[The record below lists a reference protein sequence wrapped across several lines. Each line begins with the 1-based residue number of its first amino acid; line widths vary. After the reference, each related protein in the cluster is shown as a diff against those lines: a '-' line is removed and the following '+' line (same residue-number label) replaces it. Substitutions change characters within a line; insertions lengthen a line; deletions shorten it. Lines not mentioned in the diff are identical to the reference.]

1 MKTGFYLLE
10 LTHREFPVSL
20 TGFGFAV
27 YVLEKMASTL
37 VLSQNDD
44 FDYKFKFEDNA
55 MQLSLQYC
63 KGFIW
68 VI

>member
-1 MKTGFYLLE
+1 MRTGFPVMKF
-10 LTHREFPVSL
+10 FPCEPYRVWVCS
-20 TGFGFAV
+20 
-27 YVLEKMASTL
+27 VLEKMASTL